1 MEIQIYKNL
10 SPFNKVVKNLKLIDK
25 LTGSFPYEVDITSPV
40 IKCKSDCFL
49 QCNYVYIPV
58 LKRYYFVDRVR
69 ILNYGYY
76 EANLRIDVLM
86 SYKDLILKSKGH
98 VSKTDSA
105 NKYVNSGYTTEV
117 RTEYKVVPI
126 PIKLNPNGQIIMI
139 V

>member
-1 MEIQIYKNL
+1 MKHIKN
-10 SPFNKVVKNLKLIDK
+10 
-25 LTGSFPYEVDITSPV
+25 YED
-40 IKCKSDCFL
+40 
-49 QCNYVYIPV
+49 
-58 LKRYYFVDRVR
+58 YFVDEAGNVYSKRKGSLKKLKP
-69 ILNYGYY
+69 ILTHYGYY

-139 V
+139 VWGD